1 MITQV
6 GAFRACLSVKSP
18 VNLQLLTDVILGRKD
33 ATPDANLN
41 DDSPVDILDIT
52 TLIDNILNNCPPLP
66 TITTVVS
73 NVNLDLGH

>member
-41 DDSPVDILDIT
+41 GDTKVDIIDIT
-52 TLIDNILNNCPPLP
+52 TLIDNFLNNRPPLP

-73 NVNLDLGH
+73 NVDLGLGH